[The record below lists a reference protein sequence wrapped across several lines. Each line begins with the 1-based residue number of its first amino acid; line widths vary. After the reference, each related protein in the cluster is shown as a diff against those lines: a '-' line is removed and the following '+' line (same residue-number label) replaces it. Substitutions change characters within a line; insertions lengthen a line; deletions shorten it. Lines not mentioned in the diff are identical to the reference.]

1 MTEAIQLAPQ
11 ALSRG
16 RPIKFTPERMQQI
29 SNLVERGK
37 SPDQIA
43 EIIGITTDT
52 LHVACS
58 KLGISL
64 RRHTFNIGAGLRS
77 CSYKRTPPHQA
88 SPYPESMIPEPVVR
102 GPQPS
107 SGGKPIGEAKAATPS
122 EAVRQARSD
131 NTASA
136 VLAIRMHYKDEERST
151 YLPLDKVTIG
161 QLLLEAEIRGMRI
174 NELVAA
180 LTLAI
185 MKQDL
190 FQLIGDHTKSPSPR
204 L

>member
-1 MTEAIQLAPQ
+1 MTEAIQLEPQ

-52 LHVACS
+52 LQVACS

-77 CSYKRTPPHQA
+77 CSYRRAPPHQA
-88 SPYPESMIPEPVVR
+88 GPNLESMMLEPVK
-102 GPQPS
+102 GPQPV

-122 EAVRQARSD
+122 EGVRQARSD
-131 NTASA
+131 NPASA

-190 FQLIGDHTKSPSPR
+190 FQLIGDHTKSPSPG